1 MPRRRRFS
9 EQHKRPRPDQIDANQ
24 SHEIPGAFRGLG
36 GGLLLDLE
44 WGEGAEA
51 LGVSK
56 DGVLRLI
63 LVVAADEGAVEAR
76 QGVHGW
82 RGRVVGAEEEVT
94 RRGELEW
101 DGSGTRPPGPGR
113 TPLR

>member
-1 MPRRRRFS
+1 M
-9 EQHKRPRPDQIDANQ
+9 
-24 SHEIPGAFRGLG
+24 
-36 GGLLLDLE
+36 LLDLE

-82 RGRVVGAEEEVT
+82 RGRVVEAEEEVT

-101 DGSGTRPPGPGR
+101 DGSGTRPPGPDSITLSTAHDRVLSQNPAGFPHFFVICLHIYFLTFCR
-113 TPLR
+113 

>member
-1 MPRRRRFS
+1 
-9 EQHKRPRPDQIDANQ
+9 
-24 SHEIPGAFRGLG
+24 
-36 GGLLLDLE
+36 LLLDLE

-101 DGSGTRPPGPGR
+101 DGSGTRPPGPDSITLSTAHGR
-113 TPLR
+113 VLSQNPVRFLHFFVAS